1 MSTFFSH
8 LQHNLGQEFVILEK
22 KKKKKKQFE
31 KIAPWLPYSH
41 LKIDLFWGFHS
52 CVWVSTSL
60 YFMLLNLAVEMFL

>member
-22 KKKKKKQFE
+22 KQFE
-31 KIAPWLPYSH
+31 KIAPWLLYSH

-52 CVWVSTSL
+52 CVWVSTRL